1 MKKIIVTIVVIG
13 IIVAILATVVV
24 FATRNT
30 EEKSLTTKAE
40 EQIRYLEDKIIAM
53 TNHLNQI
60 HFSNSILVEKN
71 TDEDSNSQKQNEQSN
86 ETGSEGSSQQGQ
98 SSQQSSSGES
108 SSSSSSQGSQN
119 EQQTSSSEDSL
130 QYEIK
135 NNSILS
141 NTTKE
146 VDWEYMKTNAE
157 IIYSTWPSMMVDL
170 HELNVK
176 NEDILNFSSSLD
188 QVTLAAKQEDKSV
201 TLNNLA
207 NLYGFLPN
215 YRSQISENKDEINID
230 YTKAC
235 LLNSYALVE
244 QEQWEE
250 VKKQLENAISYF
262 SNIMNSINGNGQKQS
277 HISKIYVLLN
287 ELNKTIDYKDKQLF
301 YIKYRNAMEELVN
314 F

>member
-13 IIVAILATVVV
+13 IIVAILATVVI

-60 HFSNSILVEKN
+60 RFSNSILVEKN
-71 TDEDSNSQKQNEQSN
+71 ADEDSNSQKQNEQSN
-86 ETGSEGSSQQGQ
+86 ETGSEGGSQQGQ

-146 VDWEYMKTNAE
+146 VDWEYMKTNTE

-188 QVTLAAKQEDKSV
+188 QVTLAAKQENKSV

-215 YRSQISENKDEINID
+215 YRSQISENNDEINID
-230 YTKAC
+230 YTKAY

-250 VKKQLENAISYF
+250 VKKQLENANAYF